1 MEEEQKGI
9 ENTLRKV
16 LNSIRSHEDSGKA
29 VKNVENYIF
38 GAFTKHFVNLGNNKL
53 NKKMLMY

>member
-1 MEEEQKGI
+1 
-9 ENTLRKV
+9 LRKV